1 MKEESQIQIHQKD
14 INNSRDVDRIKESIK
29 IMQINKKSKSKLEEE
44 KYKWSKEHKSKEE
57 LDSKEREKINKKK

>member
-14 INNSRDVDRIKESIK
+14 INNSRDVDRIIESIK

-44 KYKWSKEHKSKEE
+44 KYKWSKGHKSKEE
-57 LDSKEREKINKKK
+57 LDSKKREKINKKK